1 MREEDCEAHSC
12 ATIEG
17 LEKTKCTRK
26 CVSQQCYN
34 ELYAWDEVLIVKC
47 SVPDSL
53 ATCIENF

>member
-34 ELYAWDEVLIVKC
+34 ELYVWDEVLIV
-47 SVPDSL
+47 V
-53 ATCIENF
+53 